1 MGAVFRSK
9 GQFAEGLLACQRAMK
24 LDPATYVG
32 HRMAGLC
39 CLGLRR
45 YDEAIAYFEFAAS
58 AMESD
63 FTASTFISQC
73 YKAKGDLD
81 RMRGSTLRAM
91 DRIEKI
97 VMADPGHSRAI
108 GMGVA
113 MLADLG
119 EKERAR
125 EWATRARLVDPEAVN
140 LQYNLA
146 CAMSSLGETD
156 LALEA
161 LEGIASKLSP
171 GMVSWLEA
179 DTDLDPVREEPR
191 FKSMM
196 DEVKSRFAKS

>member
-1 MGAVFRSK
+1 
-9 GQFAEGLLACQRAMK
+9 
-24 LDPATYVG
+24 
-32 HRMAGLC
+32 
-39 CLGLRR
+39 
-45 YDEAIAYFEFAAS
+45 
-58 AMESD
+58 MESD

-125 EWATRARLVDPEAVN
+125 EWATRARLVDPDAVN

-146 CAMSSLGETD
+146 CAMSALGENE

-179 DTDLDPVREEPR
+179 DTDLDPIREEPR
-191 FKSMM
+191 FTSMM
-196 DEVKSRFAKS
+196 EAVKARFAKRLSRLVGAPGPACTHQISPARSVSTLHRRTVVRAAHQYVSERTCTMLPG